1 MGFRLFRRIRVA
13 PGISL
18 NLSKSGFSVSAGVRG
33 AHVTVGPRGV
43 RRTVGLPGT
52 GIYYTTTSSRA
63 KARAANASANA
74 DDRAPVDDQ
83 LLGQRQATGS
93 GGCLLLLLCAALFFG
108 IYLGSAGHVAPSD
121 TGSAPTPSPTVAPTP
136 MPLTVST
143 DLPATVARRARIATH
158 VATLPGARCTIA
170 VPAAARTGAAPKA
183 ATAGI
188 DGIATVAWRAGSTP
202 GRFALTVTCAA
213 GPERLAL
220 AATLR
225 IR

>member
-63 KARAANASANA
+63 KALAANASASA

-108 IYLGSAGHVAPSD
+108 IYLGSAGHLAPSD
-121 TGSAPTPSPTVAPTP
+121 TASAPTPAPTVAPTP

-143 DLPATVARRARIATH
+143 DLPATVARRAREGGATP
-158 VATLPGARCTIA
+158 LYDDNGRRP
-170 VPAAARTGAAPKA
+170 RTWGHS
-183 ATAGI
+183 
-188 DGIATVAWRAGSTP
+188 VGSS
-202 GRFALTVTCAA
+202 GRDRSHSVWAQGGDAQRQCAFESA
-213 GPERLAL
+213 
-220 AATLR
+220 
-225 IR
+225 